1 MKKIVAFI
9 VSSLLLSLCSCSSS
23 KINQYLEIENNSI
36 SQDFVQVTANKKA
49 IGAHHY
55 SFSDPTETQTL
66 IKGKEDG
73 EDVYFSTKEDANSSS
88 LSNGSLHFYAKGH
101 AFHYFP
107 STNNIRTEVLYT
119 EVPVIG
125 SLKETLLI
133 NTLKETDGLKDL
145 SIDKKVEGELLFYN
159 FKAKNIESF
168 FHKIT
173 KNAYKMAMQ
182 TYSKEIELPT
192 SIDIKGC
199 VKNNLLLYEE
209 TSFSFVVSDFDLS
222 FTHRTDFVY
231 EGKIEY
237 PPIVEEA
244 MWQGRINDQLYN
256 FEISHIKEIDKSKA
270 GELAPID
277 TSFTDEDKSLS
288 GQYFRMGGY
297 PYTHGYCDG
306 TKYFV
311 THDKDNADRVVVYNA
326 LTFRQLYTVIFKSNV
341 QQFITCQN
349 GKITISLALPD
360 NRYTGYGL
368 YSLEDFSFIKV
379 VGYNPIITND
389 KAFYATRTESE
400 ASFVSYDFKTGETKV
415 LYTLTLPSTS
425 PYSYEIEY
433 YYSKINNII
442 FGYCEPTAH
451 PLVYFGINALTG
463 EKIYE
468 GETNEIYKSSAY
480 PDIFWTEDAFSY
492 SDCKKMINI
501 VNGQI
506 VDYALPERY
515 NYVIPFE
522 LEGLKI
528 IYVRRINDR
537 YDFLYIRKEEMI
549 NSSTINVS
557 QEQYWIYDRRN
568 DEFLNKVAID
578 TIESYVI
585 NDEYFVGIN
594 VNIAVLIKIH

>member
-66 IKGKEDG
+66 IKGKKDG
-73 EDVYFSTKEDANSSS
+73 EDVYFSTKEDTNSSR
-88 LSNGSLHFYAKGH
+88 LSNDGLHFYTEGH

-107 STNNIRTEVLYT
+107 STNSIRTEVLYT

-125 SLKETLLI
+125 SLKEALLI

-145 SIDKKVEGELLFYN
+145 SIDKKVEGELLFYT
-159 FKAKNIESF
+159 FKAKSIESF

-173 KNAYKMAMQ
+173 KNAYFRATQ
-182 TYSKEIELPT
+182 AYSKTIELPA

-199 VKNNLLLYEE
+199 IKNNLLLYEE
-209 TSFSFVVSDFDLS
+209 TSFSFVVSDFDLT

-237 PPIVEEA
+237 PPTVEEA
-244 MWQGRINDQLYN
+244 VRQGRINDQLYN

-270 GELAPID
+270 GESAPLD
-277 TSFTDEDKSLS
+277 TSFTEGDESFS
-288 GQYFRMGGY
+288 GQYFRMGEY
-297 PYTHGYCDG
+297 PYTRGYCDG

-311 THDKDNADRVVVYNA
+311 THDENNDNRVIVYNA
-326 LTFRQLYTVIFKSNV
+326 LTFRQLYTVIFKSSV

-349 GKITISLALPD
+349 GKITISLALSD

-379 VGYNPIITND
+379 VDYNPIITND
-389 KAFYATRTESE
+389 KVFYATRTESE

-415 LYTLTLPSTS
+415 LYTLILPS
-425 PYSYEIEY
+425 PYSCEIKY
-433 YYSKINNII
+433 FYSKINNII
-442 FGYCEPTAH
+442 FGYCEPAAQT
-451 PLVYFGINALTG
+451 LVYFGINTLTG
-463 EKIYE
+463 KKIYE
-468 GETNEIYKSSAY
+468 GETNEIYYSSTLSN
-480 PDIFWTEDAFSY
+480 IFWTEDTFGY
-492 SDCKKMINI
+492 SDCNKMINVI
-501 VNGQI
+501 NGQV
-506 VDYALPERY
+506 VDYALPVSY
-515 NYVIPFE
+515 SYVIPSE
-522 LEGLKI
+522 LEELRI
-528 IYVRRINDR
+528 VTVRHISNR
-537 YDFLYIRKEEMI
+537 YDFLYMRKEEAI
-549 NSSTINVS
+549 SSSTINIS

-568 DEFLNKVAID
+568 DEFLNKVAMDI
-578 TIESYVI
+578 IESYVI
-585 NDEYFVGIN
+585 NDEYFVGISIYIN
-594 VNIAVLIKIH
+594 FAVLIKIH